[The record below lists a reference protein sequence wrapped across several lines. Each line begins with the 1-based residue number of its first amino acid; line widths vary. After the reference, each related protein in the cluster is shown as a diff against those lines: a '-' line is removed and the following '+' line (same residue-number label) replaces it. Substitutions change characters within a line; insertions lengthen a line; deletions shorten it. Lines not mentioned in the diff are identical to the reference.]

1 MKKLLALSAVGVL
14 AFAAC
19 GDDDDDGGD
28 TTIPGAVV
36 PDITDAV
43 EDAEADVTDAVEDA
57 EADVTDAVEDAE
69 EAVTGT
75 TGG

>member
-1 MKKLLALSAVGVL
+1 MKKLLALSAVAVL
-14 AFAAC
+14 GLAAC

-28 TTIPGAVV
+28 TTIPGAVAPAV
-36 PDITDAV
+36 TDAI
-43 EDAEADVTDAVEDA
+43 EDAEADITDAVEDA